1 MFIGVP
7 VFQKLI
13 YNFIPLFPPLPEKFM
28 IAPLFSYNSTTFLFN
43 NTKPLL
49 ALSLVTTE
57 IANSLMKIL
66 IILE

>member
-28 IAPLFSYNSTTFLFN
+28 IAPLFSYNSATFLFN

-49 ALSLVTTE
+49 ALSLVTT
-57 IANSLMKIL
+57 
-66 IILE
+66 